1 MHFDT
6 ADLKVFVAAAER
18 GSLTAASEACY
29 IALAAVSKR
38 ISKLEEQTGVKL
50 FSRSKRGV
58 ELTPAGHV
66 FLRHARNWLDDY
78 QMLNA
83 ELQEHGRGFRG
94 LIRLAA
100 NTNSMLGFLPECAGE
115 YLSQHQNVDIQIEE
129 VLSIEVIRRVAEGRS
144 DIGLF
149 AASVDA
155 GHLETFPFRE
165 DLLVVV
171 TSKSHA
177 LSGCSSIAF
186 RDVIEEDLI
195 ALDRH
200 AAISVFLNEM
210 AQRHGK
216 SMHVR
221 VQTRSFDAICRFAQR
236 GFGIGIIPRSSAER
250 FADLSALS
258 VIPLSDDWA
267 TRKLEICV
275 RSLEALPSYSRQLVE
290 HLRQNASGAEKQNA
304 SVDLTK
310 SNNSRKCTKA
320 SNQRR
325 S

>member
-50 FSRSKRGV
+50 FSRSKQGV
-58 ELTPAGHV
+58 ELTPPGQV
-66 FLRHARNWLDDY
+66 FLRHARNWLNDV

-100 NTNSMLGFLPECAGE
+100 NTNSMLGFLPECLGD
-115 YLSQHQNVDIQIEE
+115 YLSRHQNVDIHIEE
-129 VLSIEVIRRVAEGRS
+129 ALSLDIIQRVAEGRT
-144 DIGLF
+144 DIGIF

-171 TSKSHA
+171 AAKNHVLSKHA
-177 LSGCSSIAF
+177 SIAF
-186 RDVIEEDLI
+186 REVLDEDFI

-200 AAISVFLNEM
+200 AAISVFLNDI
-210 AQRHGK
+210 AQRKGK

-221 VQTRSFDAICRFAQR
+221 VQTRSFDAICRFAQC

-250 FADLSALS
+250 FADPAALS

-275 RSLEALPSYSRQLVE
+275 RSLDALPSYSRQLVE
-290 HLRQNASGAEKQNA
+290 HLRQPP
-304 SVDLTK
+304 SVAVNIGFGERVVAYETT
-310 SNNSRKCTKA
+310 S
-320 SNQRR
+320 
-325 S
+325 